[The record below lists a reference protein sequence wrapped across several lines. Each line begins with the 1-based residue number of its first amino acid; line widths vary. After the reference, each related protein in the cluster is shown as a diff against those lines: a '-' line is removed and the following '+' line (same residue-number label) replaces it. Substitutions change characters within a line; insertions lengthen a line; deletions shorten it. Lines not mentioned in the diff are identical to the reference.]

1 MTTTSFVRSGIHAVQ
16 LLISIDWHARDRQTS
31 ISRHRVAQR
40 TDFLSSEGLIFGVE
54 LTFTHLLESCTLHCY
69 DVDSKRRHTSQ
80 DYKMASTSADFDLSE
95 LQKYYHLPLREA
107 ARRLGS
113 CEAVVKRVCRRKQI
127 QRWPY
132 RQVSSKLIKIQHL
145 CKYMAHVSDTEQK
158 SRIQQKI
165 KQLTQEYLE
174 LVGGQVPS
182 ELQLT
187 PAEVPTLP
195 PPSYKGTSPID
206 PARLSAYSLRF
217 ILSDCT
223 VLETDTGLQYST
235 TA

>member
-1 MTTTSFVRSGIHAVQ
+1 MTTTTTSSSG
-16 LLISIDWHARDRQTS
+16 
-31 ISRHRVAQR
+31 
-40 TDFLSSEGLIFGVE
+40 
-54 LTFTHLLESCTLHCY
+54 
-69 DVDSKRRHTSQ
+69 
-80 DYKMASTSADFDLSE
+80 STTCADFELAE

-113 CEAVVKRVCRRKQI
+113 CEAVVKRVCRRKHI

-145 CKYMAHVSDTEQK
+145 CKYMAHVSDAAQK
-158 SRIQQKI
+158 ARIQLKI
-165 KQLTQEYLE
+165 KQLTHEYLE

-187 PAEVPTLP
+187 PADVPTLP
-195 PPSYKGTSPID
+195 PPRYTSETPLD
-206 PARLSAYSLRF
+206 AAVLAAASEDDKDDVSSGFDDDDDEDEGLNEGSLSEQHLSAYSLRF

-223 VLETDTGLQYST
+223 VLETHTGLHYST
-235 TA
+235 SA

>member
-1 MTTTSFVRSGIHAVQ
+1 
-16 LLISIDWHARDRQTS
+16 
-31 ISRHRVAQR
+31 
-40 TDFLSSEGLIFGVE
+40 
-54 LTFTHLLESCTLHCY
+54 
-69 DVDSKRRHTSQ
+69 
-80 DYKMASTSADFDLSE
+80 MASTSADFELSE

-113 CEAVVKRVCRRKQI
+113 CEAVVKRVCRRKHI

-145 CKYMAHVSDTEQK
+145 CKYMAHVSDVAQK
-158 SRIQQKI
+158 ARIQQKI

-187 PAEVPTLP
+187 PADVPTLP
-195 PPSYKGTSPID
+195 PPRYTSETPMD
-206 PARLSAYSLRF
+206 PAVLAAASNDDNGCELEDEDLGDASTCDQQLSAYSLRF

-223 VLETDTGLQYST
+223 VLETDTGLHYST
-235 TA
+235 NA

>member
-1 MTTTSFVRSGIHAVQ
+1 MT
-16 LLISIDWHARDRQTS
+16 
-31 ISRHRVAQR
+31 
-40 TDFLSSEGLIFGVE
+40 
-54 LTFTHLLESCTLHCY
+54 
-69 DVDSKRRHTSQ
+69 
-80 DYKMASTSADFDLSE
+80 STSADFELSE

-187 PAEVPTLP
+187 PTDVPTLP
-195 PPSYKGTSPID
+195 PPSYKGDGPMD
-206 PARLSAYSLRF
+206 PAVLAAASDDDAGQDEDEDVDDNSESSGEQRLSAYSLRF

-223 VLETDTGLQYST
+223 VLETDTGLHYST

>member
-1 MTTTSFVRSGIHAVQ
+1 
-16 LLISIDWHARDRQTS
+16 
-31 ISRHRVAQR
+31 
-40 TDFLSSEGLIFGVE
+40 
-54 LTFTHLLESCTLHCY
+54 
-69 DVDSKRRHTSQ
+69 
-80 DYKMASTSADFDLSE
+80 MASTSANFELAE

-145 CKYMAHVSDTEQK
+145 CKYMAHVSDAEQK

-174 LVGGQVPS
+174 LVGGQVPA

-195 PPSYKGTSPID
+195 PPSYKGTIPID
-206 PARLSAYSLRF
+206 PAVLAAVSDDDDAEQEEEDDDMSVSCAQQLSAYSLRF

>member
-1 MTTTSFVRSGIHAVQ
+1 MT
-16 LLISIDWHARDRQTS
+16 
-31 ISRHRVAQR
+31 
-40 TDFLSSEGLIFGVE
+40 SS
-54 LTFTHLLESCTLHCY
+54 
-69 DVDSKRRHTSQ
+69 
-80 DYKMASTSADFDLSE
+80 SADFELSE

-145 CKYMAHVSDTEQK
+145 CKYMAHVTDPDQK
-158 SRIQQKI
+158 ARIQQKI

-182 ELQLT
+182 ELQISQ
-187 PAEVPTLP
+187 AEVPTLP
-195 PPSYKGTSPID
+195 APSYKPDQPLDPAVIAAASEDDTSPD
-206 PARLSAYSLRF
+206 DEDEEMDDASESTQSEQPLSAYSLRF

-223 VLETDTGLQYST
+223 VLETDTGVQYST